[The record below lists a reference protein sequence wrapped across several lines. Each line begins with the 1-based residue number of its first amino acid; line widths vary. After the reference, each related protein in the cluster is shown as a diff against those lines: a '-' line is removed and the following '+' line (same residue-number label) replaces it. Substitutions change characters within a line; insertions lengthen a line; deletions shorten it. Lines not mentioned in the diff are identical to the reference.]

1 MTKEFFHYHKD
12 NEKNTFLY
20 KTLDKFCKA
29 EMRRSMYGKKEKKV
43 AVSLYFLITHHVP
56 LIWEIIAAVKH
67 FNK

>member
-1 MTKEFFHYHKD
+1 M
-12 NEKNTFLY
+12 
-20 KTLDKFCKA
+20 
-29 EMRRSMYGKKEKKV
+29 GKMKKV